1 MSPAEEDDWQR
12 VLSDPDVADPAL
24 GPAHAI
30 AVDME
35 CLAMLNRSA
44 LLSPDPAPLLLLII
58 FLLARLPDTVEALS
72 GELQKQLFNIM
83 TKTTQQLVE
92 SGRYPQVWLLPLLL
106 LLSLLHPHVGHI
118 SYSYYSYFSQGDQ
131 RLLPQ
136 LFSAVVAQLGRVV
149 EAHRLASTAGGRA
162 AARHGCDQAR
172 LEQGA
177 VWGKVQAV
185 MQVGRTTMGFLSYS
199 D

>member
-92 SGRYPQVWLLPLLL
+92 SGRYPQVWLMPLLL
-106 LLSLLHPHVGHI
+106 LLSLLQYTIYTHMWATSPTLTTPTSPRATKGCSP
-118 SYSYYSYFSQGDQ
+118 SYS
-131 RLLPQ
+131 RP
-136 LFSAVVAQLGRVV
+136 
-149 EAHRLASTAGGRA
+149 
-162 AARHGCDQAR
+162 
-172 LEQGA
+172 
-177 VWGKVQAV
+177 
-185 MQVGRTTMGFLSYS
+185 
-199 D
+199 